1 MVTITHKSD
10 LANRKEYK
18 MKKVVILGAAGHTG
32 KYITEKMKAE
42 EDITLS
48 VFVRNPDKF
57 GDMDLTGVNVIQG
70 DALNAE
76 DVERAMDGQEIMLCS
91 LEGDVLTMAKNIVSA
106 LEKTSVKR
114 IIWITGMGI
123 HHEITGARGI
133 MLNMYAKQRPEYI
146 EAADTIAASTAV
158 TTLLRCPG
166 IKDGDNTKYF
176 LTKESEQPAHKD
188 IERAGIAQC
197 MYDLIEDET
206 LGVNESLGIT
216 N

>member
-1 MVTITHKSD
+1 
-10 LANRKEYK
+10 
-18 MKKVVILGAAGHTG
+18 MKKVIIFGAAGHTG
-32 KYITEKMKAE
+32 KYITEKMKAQK
-42 EDITLS
+42 DIDLS
-48 VFVRNPDKF
+48 VFVRNPAKF
-57 GDMDLTGVNVIQG
+57 EGMDMDSVNIIQG

-76 DVERAMDGQEIMLCS
+76 DVKKAMEGQDILLCS

-106 LEKTSVKR
+106 LAKTSVKR

-133 MLNMYAKQRPEYI
+133 MLNMYAKQRPDYI
-146 EAADTIAASTAV
+146 EAADTIAASSAV

-166 IKDGDNTKYF
+166 IKNGDNIKYF
-176 LTKESEQPAHKD
+176 LTKEGEQPAHKD

-197 MYDLIEDET
+197 MYDLIADDS

>member
-1 MVTITHKSD
+1 
-10 LANRKEYK
+10 
-18 MKKVVILGAAGHTG
+18 MKKVVIFGAAGHTG
-32 KYITEKMKAE
+32 KYITEKMKSE
-42 EDITLS
+42 KDIELS
-48 VFVRNPDKF
+48 VFVRNPEKF

-70 DALNAE
+70 DALNAD
-76 DVERAMDGQEIMLCS
+76 DVAKAMDRQEIMLCS

-106 LEKTSVKR
+106 LEKTPVKR

-123 HHEITGARGI
+123 HHEITGARGF
-133 MLNMYAKQRPEYI
+133 MLNMYAKKRPEYI
-146 EAADTIAASTAV
+146 EAADTIAASAAV

-176 LTKESEQPAHKD
+176 LTKEGEQPAHKD

-197 MYDLIEDET
+197 MYDLIMDGS
-206 LGVNESLGIT
+206 LGANESLGIT

>member
-1 MVTITHKSD
+1 
-10 LANRKEYK
+10 
-18 MKKVVILGAAGHTG
+18 MKKVVIFGAAGHTG
-32 KYITEKMKAE
+32 KYITEKMKSE
-42 EDITLS
+42 KDIELS
-48 VFVRNPDKF
+48 VFVRNPAKF
-57 GDMDLTGVNVIQG
+57 GDMDINGVNVIQG
-70 DALNAE
+70 DALNTD
-76 DVERAMDGQEIMLCS
+76 DVAKAMEGQDIMLCS

-106 LEKTSVKR
+106 LEKTSVKQ

-123 HHEITGARGI
+123 HHEIKGIRGA

-176 LTKESEQPAHKD
+176 LTKESEQPVHKD
-188 IERAGIAQC
+188 IDRASIAQC
-197 MYDLIEDET
+197 MYDMIKDES